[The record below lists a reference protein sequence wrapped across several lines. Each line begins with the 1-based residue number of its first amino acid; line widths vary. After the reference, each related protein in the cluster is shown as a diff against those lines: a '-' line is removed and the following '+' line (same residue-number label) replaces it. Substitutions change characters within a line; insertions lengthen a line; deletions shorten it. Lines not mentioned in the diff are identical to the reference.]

1 MSRVMLA
8 TECSEPQVMKAK
20 RHQKTMMSYAA
31 SFVVLK
37 EHHTARQTRILQR
50 MPHMKSRT
58 KAVLI
63 LPAAAVERKAEVA
76 SAAYMHSSCLIVVF
90 ETRYEQ
96 SVMRCVALMSR
107 SPQMLGALYRFGA
120 QDGSRYL
127 YPRPTGDHQAVS
139 KPLSQNVHI
148 SNLPESVHAAAS

>member
-20 RHQKTMMSYAA
+20 RHQKIIMSFTA

-37 EHHTARQTRILQR
+37 EHHTARQTRIMQR
-50 MPHMKSRT
+50 MPRMKSRT

-76 SAAYMHSSCLIVVF
+76 S
-90 ETRYEQ
+90 
-96 SVMRCVALMSR
+96 
-107 SPQMLGALYRFGA
+107 
-120 QDGSRYL
+120 
-127 YPRPTGDHQAVS
+127 
-139 KPLSQNVHI
+139 PLSPEKWKR
-148 SNLPESVHAAAS
+148 SARTTLPRGFQASRRSRPSRHLPA